1 MIFFAMTGSLVG
13 LSSSAGSFGPMI
25 QAEILRLLF
34 LLLPEDATAWT
45 VVTRAGTRL
54 LNA

>member
-1 MIFFAMTGSLVG
+1 MTGSLVG
-13 LSSSAGSFGPMI
+13 LSSSADSFNPMT

-34 LLLPEDATAWT
+34 LLLPEDASACT
-45 VVTRAGTRL
+45 VVMRAGTRL